1 MADNTLNTLLRLQKV
16 SRDLW
21 GNLINITLEI
31 GLKSDVKIVK
41 NELWVIPFYHAFN
54 NSLFNQG
61 WYWNYNYKTIPKYD
75 NNYILHSTKTIGF
88 MCTEIFIFHHKNV
101 AIITFQD
108 IMY

>member
-1 MADNTLNTLLRLQKV
+1 M

-41 NELWVIPFYHAFN
+41 NDLWIIT
-54 NSLFNQG
+54 SDLFNQG
-61 WYWNYNYKTIPKYD
+61 WYQNSNYKTIPKYD